1 MVGGAKGEWGGR
13 EDRRKEMEEREM
25 GKDGKTKRCGRKV
38 NSKRGKWGRRREK
51 RKGERK
57 VVKQGTKNAG

>member
-1 MVGGAKGEWGGR
+1 
-13 EDRRKEMEEREM
+13 MEEREM

-51 RKGERK
+51 RKRERK
-57 VVKQGTKNAG
+57 VVK